1 MSLNTKSSTAKGQAL
16 YRRAKQLIPGGTQLV
31 SKRAELYLPDQWPS
45 YYASARGVEVTD
57 LDGNTYVDMSMMGIG
72 ACVLGYADPDVDAAV
87 KAAIDAGSASTLN
100 APEEVELAEL
110 LCELHPWAEMVR
122 FARSGGEAMT
132 IAVRIARASA
142 GRDKVAFSGYHG
154 WADWYLAANLADE
167 TALDGQLMPGLE
179 PAGVPRGL
187 KGTSLPFHY
196 NRLDQLRAIVD
207 ATRGELGA
215 IIMEP
220 LRSEPPAPGFLE
232 GVRDLATEIG
242 AVLVFDE
249 VTTGFRMTDGGI
261 HKMLGVNPDIA
272 VFAKA
277 MANGYPMAAVIG
289 TSTVMQAAQS
299 TFISSTNWT
308 ERIGTVAALATIRK
322 YRRERVAEH
331 LIQIGKLTMA
341 GWAKA
346 ADRAGLKLHVEGL
359 PSLAH
364 FTFDDPDEL
373 ALTTLFTQEMLDRG
387 YLAYSQFKPSFAH
400 QPSHIEAYLEALASS
415 FAIIADAVKAG
426 DATAR
431 LNGPVARRGFYRLT
445 S

>member
-196 NRLDQLRAIVD
+196 NRLDQLKAIVD
-207 ATRGELGA
+207 ATREELGA
-215 IIMEP
+215 IVMEP

-331 LIQIGKLTMA
+331 LIHIGKLTMA
-341 GWAKA
+341 GWGKA
-346 ADRAGLKLHVEGL
+346 ADRAGLKLHAEGL

>member
-1 MSLNTKSSTAKGQAL
+1 MSLKTKVSTAKGQAL

-87 KAAIDAGSASTLN
+87 KAVIDAGSASTLN

-110 LCELHPWAEMVR
+110 LCELHPWAGMVR

-132 IAVRIARASA
+132 VAVRIARASA

-196 NRLDQLRAIVD
+196 NRLDQLKAIVD

-220 LRSEPPAPGFLE
+220 LRSEPTAPGFLE

-331 LIQIGKLTMA
+331 LIQIGKLTMT

-346 ADRAGLKLHVEGL
+346 ADRAGLKLHADGL

-400 QPSHIEAYLEALASS
+400 QPSHIEAYLEALAWS
-415 FAIIADAVKAG
+415 FTIIADAVKAG